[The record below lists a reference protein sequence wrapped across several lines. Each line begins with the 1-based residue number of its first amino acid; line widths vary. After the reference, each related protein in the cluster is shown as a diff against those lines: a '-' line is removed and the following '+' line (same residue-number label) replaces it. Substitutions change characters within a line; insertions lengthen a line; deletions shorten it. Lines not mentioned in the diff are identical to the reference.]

1 MNDEDPRAGHS
12 VSVAAVVVDNGGG
25 RILAIRRRDT
35 GEWQPPG
42 GVLESDEQV
51 EAGLVRQVREETGA
65 VVSPLALTGVY
76 KNLDRG
82 ILALV
87 FRCKIEGGDI
97 GPTAEAEQV
106 RWMTPAEADA
116 NMDEVFAVRVHDALD
131 YDRRRLTGGL
141 PVRNH
146 DGRTLVGSR

>member
-1 MNDEDPRAGHS
+1 MGDEDLRAGHS
-12 VSVAAVVVDNGGG
+12 VSVAAVVIDDRDRV
-25 RILAIRRRDT
+25 LTIRRRDT
-35 GEWQPPG
+35 GQWQPPG
-42 GVLESDEQV
+42 GVLEYDEQV
-51 EAGLVRQVREETGA
+51 EAGLVREVHEETGA

-87 FRCKIEGGDI
+87 FRCKVKGGHVR
-97 GPTAEAEQV
+97 PTDEAEEV
-106 RWMTPAEADA
+106 RWMTPAEVDA
-116 NMDEVFAVRVHDALD
+116 TMDEVFAVRVRDALD
-131 YDRRRLTGGL
+131 YDRHRLVGGL